1 MIFAFLKRT
10 FFYVVLA
17 WLSCGALAWADPILM
32 LSPEEQAAIDSSYAQ
47 EAQLNKALETETNQ
61 AKITKMR
68 TTLATI
74 QQARTELARLY
85 ATDMGN
91 PAYRYSPHKLLK
103 DYRTTLVAE
112 LAKFKPT
119 AATAA
124 TAPADFDPTAMNA
137 ALKNLQA
144 DHADDVQRQAKE
156 LQMIAGTVEIDPPD
170 DAPLTAKKAE
180 FAKLQKD
187 IEDARNLF
195 VGKEDA
201 DGNEIIHATGNERP
215 FIRAQE
221 ALRAFMKEN
230 GALQTF
236 SALESSPAL
245 EDAKAEAGLQNTVA
259 SAMRDKI
266 ASLEEKLAR
275 AESARIPDDAKIQA
289 LKDQLSEFHSRL
301 DIVKADLERS
311 QKRIATEQQKVDAFV
326 ANQRKLQKAAVDAA
340 QERAQ
345 SNLAAA
351 RTAARAVDVR
361 TRAFDAATGTGGVS
375 MKNLIDAK
383 EKLIKDQRD
392 KYVADIAATPL
403 AATLT
408 DPRTTPAARQ
418 AALDAEVRSFEDQF
432 DDKIDEQGVVIRKG
446 TKLVR
451 EGSLSALDRQLT
463 ELDGQIEDARK
474 KFEDDFAKR
483 NPMAADETVALY
495 EARLATQREQEFQTT
510 PEFGALMV
518 KKGALSATRDNLRQ
532 QRDAMVQ
539 LVQVEKDA
547 ALFAEQNDAYKRIT
561 AAATTAAGL
570 SPQDAQA
577 QRDLYRELLTEKRVR
592 DQMEAKAK
600 KDAEA
605 AAPIRAMEQA
615 VADLADPTQ
624 TKAYEKLLPKE
635 KAKVLEALKD
645 SATYADHDL
654 ETTHRFSKPAA
665 DLVKAVRAKLR
676 NGGRRSATTTFNAF
690 ITALEGAPVKIS
702 PTARA
707 AWAKGPLY
715 AKIRTDVDATTNAA
729 IDDAR
734 QKAAVQD
741 IQLQKAAAAS
751 GRSFM
756 SVQIARDRDLDEL
769 NNYKVNLAR
778 ILGIA
783 PTHTN
788 LDGSPS
794 GNYSIENDLAR
805 VADEDAKQVRVLA
818 RADDY
823 FAAIKDTLDQIQS
836 NFDQELRKLSDEPE
850 SAERN
855 AAIADLKKRAAQTVV
870 AFQTDPVAYLM
881 QTKSDPENLTAKGE
895 ASEQLDALRRNLEKR
910 GISFW
915 REETA
920 QSDIVNALNLLRNP
934 KEATKDNP
942 GGVSTVV
949 LAAADQARRIAG
961 KSTAIVS
968 LSDYIATPEVT
979 KLFRKKIV
987 DTILDGQEP
996 SVTRADG
1003 SVVAVSDYLGTA
1015 DELKKRAKDLKIL
1028 AASPEDFAARTQAR
1042 LDSAA
1047 ASVAPE
1053 INTVKRFVVLMKQN
1067 EDGSVT
1073 PVELP
1078 SAVPEFRG
1086 QKVCLQSEQDAEEY
1100 AAAHHEAS
1108 LTAVT
1113 VDLDLS
1119 NLSPDELRAG
1129 ISQALGKVYTKPG
1142 AADAI
1147 TKDILPTDNDETLAA
1162 ELGTLTAAR
1171 NQIIEM
1177 DQTSKQASSELSA
1190 LRVHSD
1196 LTAIKLAEDPAD
1208 DVSPSD
1214 DEDTQMKKMVRRF
1227 DEEKKTYQELLNK
1240 YGITFKKGVPV
1251 YPEDLSAEKRDK
1263 FEATRSYYHEYLAG
1277 VINHADAHT
1286 AYSTP
1291 DAEDPESEP
1300 YSKTNR
1306 TLLFGLAQDALDE
1319 LSRPGLRELNPD
1331 GFDPI
1336 GKKELLTEQ
1345 HVEAER
1351 EFTSDAHALQEMLAA
1366 NPSAAHLQPEVEA
1379 AKAKWLEYSKSKH
1392 YGADSAVTR
1401 MAETEFRKL
1410 QAKMRAKLELDPAER
1425 IAALEDEI
1433 KKYKSRAKNLIDP
1446 AAASEAQAK
1455 YEELRK
1461 VFQAEHDLHKEQ
1473 KRADVEGM
1481 TLEELRRQRAAQEDA
1496 EKASARTAR
1505 LATELSGMGR
1515 ITARSGITAS
1525 EAHRVAEELTTPRK
1539 QTAAVIPAGKRI
1551 GSRDVVT
1558 KAPRAT
1564 RARRLA
1570 SHLTAGAA

>member
-17 WLSCGALAWADPILM
+17 WLSCGALAWADPILT
-32 LSPEEQAAIDSSYAQ
+32 LTPKEQAAIDNSYAQ
-47 EAQLNKALETETNQ
+47 EAELNKALETQTDQ
-61 AKITKMR
+61 AEIAKMR
-68 TTLATI
+68 KSLATI
-74 QQARTELARLY
+74 QQARTALSTQY
-85 ATDMGN
+85 ASDMGN
-91 PAYRYSPHKLLK
+91 PGTGSASQHDNLTQKRKVLATELEATIPDPDAIKA
-103 DYRTTLVAE
+103 TLNEVQ
-112 LAKFKPT
+112 T
-119 AATAA
+119 Y
-124 TAPADFDPTAMNA
+124 
-137 ALKNLQA
+137 
-144 DHADDVQRQAKE
+144 HADVVQQKAKQ
-156 LQMIAGTVEIDPPD
+156 LQMIAGTLEIDPPGN
-170 DAPLTAKKAE
+170 AYLTHQRAE
-180 FAKLQKD
+180 FARLQKD
-187 IEDARNLF
+187 VEDARNLF

-201 DGNEIIHATGNERP
+201 DGNELVHATGDERA

-221 ALRAFMKEN
+221 TLRSFMKEN

-245 EDAKAEAGLQNTVA
+245 EDAKADAALQNTVA

-289 LKDQLSEFHSRL
+289 LKDQLSEFHSSL
-301 DIVKADLERS
+301 DKMQSSLQRA

-345 SNLAAA
+345 RDLADA
-351 RTAARAVDVR
+351 RVAARAVDVSAG
-361 TRAFDAATGTGGVS
+361 TFDAATVS
-375 MKNLIDAK
+375 TAAESLQDLIATK
-383 EKLIKDQRD
+383 KQLIEDQKRN
-392 KYVADIAATPL
+392 YTTAIAGRPL
-403 AATLT
+403 ATTLN

-418 AALDAEVRSFEDQF
+418 AALDATNKDLTAQLATLNEQADEV
-432 DDKIDEQGVVIRKG
+432 
-446 TKLVR
+446 
-451 EGSLSALDRQLT
+451 
-463 ELDGQIEDARK
+463 DGQIEDARK
-474 KFEDDFAKR
+474 KFETEFAKR
-483 NPMAADETVALY
+483 NPMAAGETVAQY
-495 EARLATQREQEFQTT
+495 EARLATQREQEFQATVAAT
-510 PEFGALMV
+510 PAFTDLMQ
-518 KKGALSATRDNLRQ
+518 KKGDLSAERGRLSQ
-532 QRDAMVQ
+532 HRDAVVQ

-547 ALFAEQNDAYKRIT
+547 AAFAMQDAAHTRIT
-561 AAATTAAGL
+561 AAAASGPL
-570 SPQDAQA
+570 SPQDLQA
-577 QRDLYRELLTEKRVR
+577 QRDLYRQLLTEKRVR
-592 DQMEAKAK
+592 EQMEAKA
-600 KDAEA
+600 
-605 AAPIRAMEQA
+605 
-615 VADLADPTQ
+615 LADVKVTKVTNVVTRLIREVDATSVTPNLTIQHTKLKQRERDNIEVYLANPNLTEETNPIYLSKEAQNVLKALRLQLDPTGGDP
-624 TKAYEKLLPKE
+624 TKAKDTITVMIDNEFEKNK
-635 KAKVLEALKD
+635 
-645 SATYADHDL
+645 
-654 ETTHRFSKPAA
+654 KP
-665 DLVKAVRAKLR
+665 
-676 NGGRRSATTTFNAF
+676 
-690 ITALEGAPVKIS
+690 S

-707 AWAKGPLY
+707 AWLKGPLY
-715 AKIRTDVDATTNAA
+715 AKIRTQVDATTDAA
-729 IDDAR
+729 IDDAVKKS
-734 QKAAVQD
+734 QVQD

-751 GRSFM
+751 GRSEA
-756 SVQIARDRDLDEL
+756 SVKIARDRDLDEL
-769 NNYKVNLAR
+769 DGYKMRLLEIRTPRGTAVNPADTPQ
-778 ILGIA
+778 I
-783 PTHTN
+783 
-788 LDGSPS
+788 
-794 GNYSIENDLAR
+794 
-805 VADEDAKQVRVLA
+805 ADEDAKQVRVLA

-836 NFDQELRKLSDEPE
+836 NFDQELRRLSDEPE

-855 AAIADLKKRAAQTVV
+855 AGIADLKKRAAQTVV

-881 QTKSDPENLTAKGE
+881 QTTSDPENPTAKSE
-895 ASEQLDALRRNLEKR
+895 ASEQLAELRRNLEKH

-942 GGVSTVV
+942 RGVSTVV

-961 KSTAIVS
+961 KSTAMVS

-987 DTILDGQEP
+987 DTILNGQEP

-1015 DELKKRAKDLKIL
+1015 DELKKHAKDLKKV

-1042 LDSAA
+1042 LDSTAA
-1047 ASVAPE
+1047 LVSPE

-1108 LTAVT
+1108 ITAVT

-1227 DEEKKTYQELLNK
+1227 DEEKKTYQKLLDK

-1446 AAASEAQAK
+1446 AAASEAQAR

-1473 KRADVEGM
+1473 KRADAEGM

-1525 EAHRVAEELTTPRK
+1525 EARRVAEELTTPRK

-1570 SHLTAGAA
+1570 SHATAGAA